1 MIEYGVNTYS
11 EITPERI
18 HKMTIHFSIKKFFSE
33 EYRGIAVV
41 IITPKQYL
49 AIYSNGENK
58 ELNHDRFID
67 IFWDYIYKNSK
78 RNPTIVIELTHIQ
91 SLDQCIIQLPEKKFT
106 PISNKMNRL
115 KMYFEKII
123 RYYQPKEIQ
132 SESSDDFIF
141 VKKYENLNCKK
152 EEIVGIDID
161 RANRKMRAICEEIH
175 RKRSENV
182 RKELENGI
190 NIHNR

>member
-1 MIEYGVNTYS
+1 MIEYGINTYGD
-11 EITPERI
+11 ITSERI
-18 HKMTIHFSIKKFFSE
+18 KQMTDYFNFKDFFSE
-33 EYRGIAVV
+33 KYRGIAVL

-67 IFWDYIYKNSK
+67 IFWDYIYKKSK
-78 RNPTIVIELTHIQ
+78 RNPTIVIELTHIK

-123 RYYQPKEIQ
+123 RYYQPKGIQ
-132 SESSDDFIF
+132 SESSDDLIF
-141 VKKYENLNCKK
+141 VKKYENLNCEE

-161 RANRKMRAICEEIH
+161 RENRKMRAICKEIH
-175 RKRSENV
+175 RKRSEKG
-182 RKELENGI
+182 REELKNG